1 MFLRP
6 IAILFLLINFAF
18 CEPLSVKEAFNLTA
32 HADEQNVEFR
42 FAPAPNIH
50 VYKDSLAASLG
61 ERNLNS
67 HLNFPKSEIEDE
79 REVYTGK
86 FSLFVPI
93 NLLKELSG
101 DENFALKLEYQG
113 CAKDGI
119 CYQPQ
124 TLNFSVKKG
133 LSGYSVTQI
142 IEAAEPDEFASS
154 QAPLSEQDS
163 IAASL
168 SSANFLLSLVTF
180 FGYGLLLSLT
190 PCIFPMIPILSS
202 IIVSKQASG
211 GANLNTKNSGKSTRN
226 EAVNLSEENEISAE
240 FERKNPHAKSA
251 SSYEKESGK
260 KPRVASGFFLSLIYV
275 FAMACA
281 YAVAGVAASVFGSGV
296 QTALQTP
303 AVLIGFSIVFVA
315 LALSMFGLYELQ
327 MPLALQNALS
337 KKAQSKGGIV
347 GVFVMGFLSALI
359 ASPCVAAPLA
369 GVLLYIAQS
378 GNALFGGL
386 ALFTMGLGMGVP
398 LLLIG
403 ASSGKILPRPGAWM
417 DKIKTLFGFIMLI
430 MAVWLSARVMGARAE
445 LLLYGAIGVF
455 ASVFFGAFD
464 ATNAERSGGK
474 KLLKGTA
481 LLAFIYSVLLIVG
494 SFSGAKSALNPLEGF
509 KNAGGAGVNLS
520 KNEPNFITVSN
531 LAELENAVKSS
542 SKPVLIDFYA
552 TWCAS
557 CNELDEITF
566 KDETV
571 LKKLENFT
579 LLRADVT
586 KNSSDNAQIMKKFG
600 LIGPPAILFFRAGS
614 DAQDELKNARLIGF
628 YPPEKFLAH
637 LEKFGL

>member
-1 MFLRP
+1 MIFAAVLTCYAMF
-6 IAILFLLINFAF
+6 A
-18 CEPLSVKEAFNLTA
+18 EPLSVKEAFGLTA

-61 ERNLNS
+61 DKILNS
-67 HLNFPKSEIEDE
+67 HLNFPKGEIYDE

-93 NLLKELSG
+93 NLLKGLSG
-101 DENFALKLEYQG
+101 SENFTLKLEYQG

-124 TLNFSVKKG
+124 ILKFSVKKG
-133 LSGYSVTQI
+133 LGGYSVAQI
-142 IEAAEPDEFASS
+142 IEAAEPEFAGS

-168 SSANFLLSLVTF
+168 SSANFFLSLATF

-211 GANLNTKNSGKSTRN
+211 DKNG
-226 EAVNLSEENEISAE
+226 EVNLSASDENSVE
-240 FERKNPHAKSA
+240 FDSGNPHAKNVKSKNSRA
-251 SSYEKESGK
+251 T
-260 KPRVASGFFLSLIYV
+260 SGFFLSLIYV

-296 QTALQTP
+296 QSALQTP
-303 AVLIGFSIVFVA
+303 AVLIGFSLVFVA

-327 MPLALQNALS
+327 MPLAMQNALS
-337 KKAQSKGGIV
+337 KKAQSKGGII
-347 GVFVMGFLSALI
+347 GVFAMGFLSALI

-369 GVLLYIAQS
+369 GALLYIAQS

-417 DKIKTLFGFIMLI
+417 DKIKTIFGFIMLI
-430 MAVWLSARVMGARAE
+430 MAVWLSARVMGTRVE
-445 LLLYGAIGVF
+445 LLLYGVIGVF

-464 ATNAERSGGK
+464 ATSSEQSGGK
-474 KLLKGTA
+474 KLLKGAA

-494 SFSGAKSALNPLEGF
+494 SFSGAKSVLNPLEGF
-509 KNAGGAGVNLS
+509 NNAGGAGVNLS
-520 KNEPNFITVSN
+520 KNEPNFIVVSN
-531 LAELENAVKSS
+531 LTELENAVKSS
-542 SKPVLIDFYA
+542 SRPVLIDFYA

-566 KDETV
+566 KDEAV
-571 LKKLENFT
+571 LKKLDNFT
-579 LLRADVT
+579 LLRVDVT
-586 KNSSDNAQIMKKFG
+586 KNSSDDAQIMKKFG

>member
-1 MFLRP
+1 MIFA
-6 IAILFLLINFAF
+6 AILTCYAMFAA
-18 CEPLSVKEAFNLTA
+18 PLPAKEAFGLTA

-50 VYKDSLAASLG
+50 VYKDSLSASLEG
-61 ERNLNS
+61 KILNS
-67 HLNFPKSEIEDE
+67 HLNFPKAEIYDE

-101 DENFALKLEYQG
+101 GENFTLKLEYQG

-124 TLNFSVKKG
+124 VLKFGVKKSLG
-133 LSGYSVTQI
+133 GYSVAQI
-142 IEAAEPDEFASS
+142 IEVAEPDGFPDS

-168 SSANFLLSLVTF
+168 SSANFLLSLATF
-180 FGYGLLLSLT
+180 LGYGLLLSLT

-202 IIVSKQASG
+202 IIVSKQASSAQDG
-211 GANLNTKNSGKSTRN
+211 KNG
-226 EAVNLSEENEISAE
+226 AVNLSAPDETSAK
-240 FERKNPHAKSA
+240 FDSDNQHAKND
-251 SSYEKESGK
+251 KNK
-260 KPRVASGFFLSLIYV
+260 KSRAASGFFLSLIYV

-296 QTALQTP
+296 QSALQTP
-303 AVLIGFSIVFVA
+303 AVLIGFSLVFVA

-327 MPLALQNALS
+327 MPLAMQNALS
-337 KKAQSKGGIV
+337 KKAQSKGGII
-347 GVFVMGFLSALI
+347 GVFAMGFLSALI

-369 GVLLYIAQS
+369 GALLYIAQS

-430 MAVWLSARVMGARAE
+430 MAVWLSARVLGTMAE
-445 LLLYGAIGVF
+445 LLLYGVIGVF

-464 ATNAERSGGK
+464 ATNNEQSVGK
-474 KLLKGTA
+474 KLLKGAA

-509 KNAGGAGVNLS
+509 KNTGGAGVNLS

-531 LAELENAVKSS
+531 LTELENAIKSS

-566 KDETV
+566 KDEAV
-571 LKKLENFT
+571 LNKLANFT
-579 LLRADVT
+579 LLRIDVT
-586 KNSSDNAQIMKKFG
+586 KNSSDDAQIMKKFG
-600 LIGPPAILFFRAGS
+600 LIGPPAILFFRANS
-614 DAQDELKNARLIGF
+614 DAQDEQKNARLIGF

>member
-1 MFLRP
+1 MIFAAVLTCYAMF
-6 IAILFLLINFAF
+6 A
-18 CEPLSVKEAFNLTA
+18 EPLSVKEAFGLTA

-61 ERNLNS
+61 DKILNS
-67 HLNFPKSEIEDE
+67 HLNFPKGEIYDE

-101 DENFALKLEYQG
+101 GENFTLKLEYQG

-124 TLNFSVKKG
+124 VHKFGVKKSLG
-133 LSGYSVTQI
+133 GYSVAQI
-142 IEAAEPDEFASS
+142 IEVAEPDGFPDS

-168 SSANFLLSLVTF
+168 SSANFLLSLATF
-180 FGYGLLLSLT
+180 LGYGLLLSLT

-202 IIVSKQASG
+202 IIVSKQASSAQDG
-211 GANLNTKNSGKSTRN
+211 KNG
-226 EAVNLSEENEISAE
+226 AVNLSAPDETSAK
-240 FERKNPHAKSA
+240 FDSDNQHAKND
-251 SSYEKESGK
+251 KNK
-260 KPRVASGFFLSLIYV
+260 KSRAASGFFLSLIYV

-296 QTALQTP
+296 QSALQTP
-303 AVLIGFSIVFVA
+303 AVLIGFSLVFVA

-327 MPLALQNALS
+327 MPLAMQNALS
-337 KKAQSKGGIV
+337 KKAQSKGGII
-347 GVFVMGFLSALI
+347 GVFAMGFLSALI

-369 GVLLYIAQS
+369 GALLYIAQS

-430 MAVWLSARVMGARAE
+430 MAVWLSARVLGAMVE
-445 LLLYGAIGVF
+445 LLLYGVIGVF

-464 ATNAERSGGK
+464 ATKDECGNGK
-474 KLLKGTA
+474 KLLKGTV

-509 KNAGGAGVNLS
+509 KNVGGAGVNLS
-520 KNEPNFITVSN
+520 KNEPNFIAVSN
-531 LAELENAVKSS
+531 LTELENAIKSS

-566 KDETV
+566 KDEAV
-571 LKKLENFT
+571 LNKLANFT
-579 LLRADVT
+579 LLRIDVT
-586 KNSSDNAQIMKKFG
+586 KNSSDDAQIMKKFG
-600 LIGPPAILFFRAGS
+600 LIGPPAILFFRANS
-614 DAQDELKNARLIGF
+614 DAQDEQKNARLIGF

>member
-1 MFLRP
+1 MIFRM
-6 IAILFLLINFAF
+6 IFAAILTCCAMFA
-18 CEPLSVKEAFNLTA
+18 EPLSVKEAFGLTA

-61 ERNLNS
+61 DKILNS
-67 HLNFPKSEIEDE
+67 HLNFPKGEIYDE
-79 REVYTGK
+79 REVYTDK

-93 NLLKELSG
+93 NLLKGLSG
-101 DENFALKLEYQG
+101 GENFTLKLEYQG

-124 TLNFSVKKG
+124 VLKFGVKKS
-133 LSGYSVTQI
+133 LAGYSVAQI
-142 IEAAEPDEFASS
+142 IEAAESEFAGS

-168 SSANFLLSLVTF
+168 SSANFFLSLATF

-211 GANLNTKNSGKSTRN
+211 GKNG
-226 EAVNLSEENEISAE
+226 AVNLSAPNETSAK
-240 FERKNPHAKSA
+240 FDSDNQHAKNDKNKNSRA
-251 SSYEKESGK
+251 T
-260 KPRVASGFFLSLIYV
+260 SGFFLSLIYV

-281 YAVAGVAASVFGSGV
+281 YALAGVAASVFGSGV
-296 QTALQTP
+296 QIALQTP
-303 AVLIGFSIVFVA
+303 AVLIGFSLVFVA

-327 MPLALQNALS
+327 MPLAMQNVLS
-337 KKAQSKGGIV
+337 KKAQSKGGII
-347 GVFVMGFLSALI
+347 GVFAMGFLSALI

-369 GVLLYIAQS
+369 GALLYIAQS

-430 MAVWLSARVMGARAE
+430 MAVWLSARVLDAKVE
-445 LLLYGAIGVF
+445 LLLYGVIGVF

-464 ATNAERSGGK
+464 ATKDEYGNGK

-481 LLAFIYSVLLIVG
+481 LLAFIYSVLLIAG

-509 KNAGGAGVNLS
+509 KNTGGAGVNLS
-520 KNEPNFITVSN
+520 KNEPNFIAVSN
-531 LAELENAVKSS
+531 LTALENAVKSS

-566 KDETV
+566 KDEAV

-579 LLRADVT
+579 LLRVDVT
-586 KNSSDNAQIMKKFG
+586 KNSSDDAQIMKKFG
-600 LIGPPAILFFRAGS
+600 LIGPPAILFFHAGS
-614 DAQDELKNARLIGF
+614 HMQDELKNARLIGF

-637 LEKFGL
+637 LENFGL

>member
-1 MFLRP
+1 M
-6 IAILFLLINFAF
+6 
-18 CEPLSVKEAFNLTA
+18 
-32 HADEQNVEFR
+32 
-42 FAPAPNIH
+42 
-50 VYKDSLAASLG
+50 
-61 ERNLNS
+61 
-67 HLNFPKSEIEDE
+67 
-79 REVYTGK
+79 
-86 FSLFVPI
+86 
-93 NLLKELSG
+93 LKGLSG
-101 DENFALKLEYQG
+101 GENFTLKLEYQG

-124 TLNFSVKKG
+124 VLKFSVKKG
-133 LSGYSVTQI
+133 LGGYSVAQI
-142 IEAAEPDEFASS
+142 IEAAEPEFASS

-168 SSANFLLSLVTF
+168 SSANFLLSLATF

-202 IIVSKQASG
+202 IIVSKQASSAHDG
-211 GANLNTKNSGKSTRN
+211 KNG
-226 EAVNLSEENEISAE
+226 AVNLNAADESSVK
-240 FERKNPHAKSA
+240 FDGGNPHAKNVKSKNSRA
-251 SSYEKESGK
+251 T
-260 KPRVASGFFLSLIYV
+260 SGFFLSVVYV

-281 YAVAGVAASVFGSGV
+281 YAVAGVAASTFGSGV
-296 QTALQTP
+296 QSALQTP
-303 AVLIGFSIVFVA
+303 AVLIGFSLVFVA

-327 MPLALQNALS
+327 MPLAMQNALS
-337 KKAQSKGGIV
+337 KKAQSKGGII
-347 GVFVMGFLSALI
+347 GVFAMGFLSALI

-369 GVLLYIAQS
+369 GALLYIAQS

-398 LLLIG
+398 LLIIG

-430 MAVWLSARVMGARAE
+430 MAVWLSARVLGARVE
-445 LLLYGAIGVF
+445 LLLYGVIGVF

-464 ATNAERSGGK
+464 ATSSEQSGGK
-474 KLLKGTA
+474 KLLKGAA

-509 KNAGGAGVNLS
+509 KNAGSAGVNLS
-520 KNEPNFITVSN
+520 KNESNFIAVSN
-531 LAELENAVKSS
+531 LTELENAVKSS
-542 SKPVLIDFYA
+542 SRPVLIDFYA

-566 KDETV
+566 KDEAV

-579 LLRADVT
+579 LLRVDVT
-586 KNSSDNAQIMKKFG
+586 KNSSDDAQIMKKFG

-614 DAQDELKNARLIGF
+614 HAQDELKNARLIGF

>member
-1 MFLRP
+1 MIFA
-6 IAILFLLINFAF
+6 AILTCYAMFAA
-18 CEPLSVKEAFNLTA
+18 PLPAKEAFGLTA

-50 VYKDSLAASLG
+50 VYKDSLSASLEG
-61 ERNLNS
+61 KILNS
-67 HLNFPKSEIEDE
+67 HLNFPKAEIYDE

-101 DENFALKLEYQG
+101 GENFTLKLEYQG

-124 TLNFSVKKG
+124 VLKFGVKKSLG
-133 LSGYSVTQI
+133 GYSVAQI
-142 IEAAEPDEFASS
+142 IEVAEPDGFPDS

-168 SSANFLLSLVTF
+168 SSANFLLSLATF
-180 FGYGLLLSLT
+180 LGYGLLLSLT

-202 IIVSKQASG
+202 IIVSKQASSAQDG
-211 GANLNTKNSGKSTRN
+211 KNG
-226 EAVNLSEENEISAE
+226 AVNLSAPDETSAK
-240 FERKNPHAKSA
+240 FDSDNQHAKND
-251 SSYEKESGK
+251 KNK
-260 KPRVASGFFLSLIYV
+260 KSRAASGFFLSLIYV

-296 QTALQTP
+296 QSALQTP
-303 AVLIGFSIVFVA
+303 AVLIGFSLVFVA

-327 MPLALQNALS
+327 MPLAMQNALS
-337 KKAQSKGGIV
+337 KKAQSKGGII
-347 GVFVMGFLSALI
+347 GVFAMGFLSALI

-369 GVLLYIAQS
+369 GALLYIAQS

-430 MAVWLSARVMGARAE
+430 MAVWLSARVLGAMVE
-445 LLLYGAIGVF
+445 LLLYGVIGVF

-464 ATNAERSGGK
+464 ATKDECGNGK
-474 KLLKGTA
+474 KLLKGTV

-509 KNAGGAGVNLS
+509 KNVGGAGVNLS
-520 KNEPNFITVSN
+520 KNEPNFIAVSN
-531 LAELENAVKSS
+531 LTELENAIKSS

-566 KDETV
+566 KDEAV
-571 LKKLENFT
+571 LNKLANFT
-579 LLRADVT
+579 LLRIDVT
-586 KNSSDNAQIMKKFG
+586 KNSSDDAQIMKKFG
-600 LIGPPAILFFRAGS
+600 LIGPPAILFFRANS
-614 DAQDELKNARLIGF
+614 DAQDEQKNARLIGF

>member
-1 MFLRP
+1 MIFRM
-6 IAILFLLINFAF
+6 IFAAILTCCAMFA
-18 CEPLSVKEAFNLTA
+18 EPLSVKEAFGLTA
-32 HADEQNVEFR
+32 HADWQNVEFR

-61 ERNLNS
+61 DKILNS
-67 HLNFPKSEIEDE
+67 HLNFPKGEIYDE
-79 REVYTGK
+79 REVYTDK

-93 NLLKELSG
+93 NLLKGLSG
-101 DENFALKLEYQG
+101 GENFTLKLEYQG

-124 TLNFSVKKG
+124 ILKFSVKKG
-133 LSGYSVTQI
+133 LGGYSVAQI
-142 IEAAEPDEFASS
+142 IEAAEPEFAGS

-168 SSANFLLSLVTF
+168 SSANFFLSLATF

-211 GANLNTKNSGKSTRN
+211 DKNG
-226 EAVNLSEENEISAE
+226 EVNLSASDENSVE
-240 FERKNPHAKSA
+240 FDSGNPHAKNVKSKNSRA
-251 SSYEKESGK
+251 T
-260 KPRVASGFFLSLIYV
+260 SGFFLSLIYV

-296 QTALQTP
+296 QSALQTP
-303 AVLIGFSIVFVA
+303 AVLIGFSLVFVA

-327 MPLALQNALS
+327 MPLAMQNALS
-337 KKAQSKGGIV
+337 KKAQSKGGII
-347 GVFVMGFLSALI
+347 GVFAMGFLSALI

-369 GVLLYIAQS
+369 GALLYIAQS

-417 DKIKTLFGFIMLI
+417 DKIKTIFGFIMLI
-430 MAVWLSARVMGARAE
+430 MAVWLSARVMGTRVE
-445 LLLYGAIGVF
+445 LLLYGVIGVF

-464 ATNAERSGGK
+464 ATSSEQSGGK
-474 KLLKGTA
+474 KLLKGAA

-494 SFSGAKSALNPLEGF
+494 SFSGAKSVLNPLEGF
-509 KNAGGAGVNLS
+509 NNAGGAGVNLS
-520 KNEPNFITVSN
+520 KNEPNFIVVSN
-531 LAELENAVKSS
+531 LTELENAVKSS
-542 SKPVLIDFYA
+542 SRPVLIDFYA

-566 KDETV
+566 KDEAV
-571 LKKLENFT
+571 LKKLDNFT
-579 LLRADVT
+579 LLRVDVT
-586 KNSSDNAQIMKKFG
+586 KNSSDDAQIMKKFG

>member
-1 MFLRP
+1 MIFRV
-6 IAILFLLINFAF
+6 IFTAILTCCAMFA
-18 CEPLSVKEAFNLTA
+18 EPLSVKEAFGLTA

-61 ERNLNS
+61 DKILNS
-67 HLNFPKSEIEDE
+67 HLNFPKGEIYDE
-79 REVYTGK
+79 REVYTSQ

-93 NLLKELSG
+93 NLLKGLSG
-101 DENFALKLEYQG
+101 GENFTLKLEYQG

-124 TLNFSVKKG
+124 VLKFSVKKG
-133 LSGYSVTQI
+133 LGGYSVAQI
-142 IEAAEPDEFASS
+142 IEAAEPDFVSS

-168 SSANFLLSLVTF
+168 SSANFLLSLATF

-202 IIVSKQASG
+202 IIVSKQASSD
-211 GANLNTKNSGKSTRN
+211 KNG
-226 EAVNLSEENEISAE
+226 AVNLSAADENSVKFDSGDPRA
-240 FERKNPHAKSA
+240 KNNKSKN
-251 SSYEKESGK
+251 S
-260 KPRVASGFFLSLIYV
+260 RNTSGFFLSLIYV

-296 QTALQTP
+296 QSALQTP
-303 AVLIGFSIVFVA
+303 AVLIGFSLVFVA

-327 MPLALQNALS
+327 MPLAMQNALS
-337 KKAQSKGGIV
+337 KKAQSKGGII
-347 GVFVMGFLSALI
+347 GVFAMGFLSALI

-369 GVLLYIAQS
+369 GALLYIAQS

-430 MAVWLSARVMGARAE
+430 MAVWLSARVIGATAE
-445 LLLYGAIGVF
+445 ILLYGVIGVF

-464 ATNAERSGGK
+464 ATSSEQSGGK
-474 KLLKGTA
+474 KLLKGAA

-494 SFSGAKSALNPLEGF
+494 SFLGAKSALNPLEGF

-520 KNEPNFITVSN
+520 KNEPNFISVSN
-531 LAELENAVKSS
+531 LTELENAVKSS
-542 SKPVLIDFYA
+542 SRPVLIDFYA

-566 KDETV
+566 KDEAV
-571 LKKLENFT
+571 LKKIENFT
-579 LLRADVT
+579 LLRVDVT
-586 KNSSDNAQIMKKFG
+586 KNSSDDAQIMKKFG
-600 LIGPPAILFFRAGS
+600 LIGPPAILFFSAGS

>member
-1 MFLRP
+1 MIFA
-6 IAILFLLINFAF
+6 AILTCYAMFAA
-18 CEPLSVKEAFNLTA
+18 PLPAKEAFGLTA

-50 VYKDSLAASLG
+50 VYKDSLSASLEG
-61 ERNLNS
+61 KILNS
-67 HLNFPKSEIEDE
+67 HLNFPKAEIYDE

-101 DENFALKLEYQG
+101 GENFTLKLEYQG

-124 TLNFSVKKG
+124 VLKFGVKKSLG
-133 LSGYSVTQI
+133 SYSVAQI
-142 IEAAEPDEFASS
+142 IEVAEPDGFPDS

-168 SSANFLLSLVTF
+168 SSANFLLSLATF

-211 GANLNTKNSGKSTRN
+211 GKNG
-226 EAVNLSEENEISAE
+226 AVNLSAPDETSAK
-240 FERKNPHAKSA
+240 FDSDNQHAKND
-251 SSYEKESGK
+251 KNK
-260 KPRVASGFFLSLIYV
+260 KSRAASGFLLSLIYV

-296 QTALQTP
+296 QSALQTP
-303 AVLIGFSIVFVA
+303 AVLIGFSLVFVA

-327 MPLALQNALS
+327 MPLAMQNALS
-337 KKAQSKGGIV
+337 KKAQSKGGII
-347 GVFVMGFLSALI
+347 GVFAMGFLSALI

-369 GVLLYIAQS
+369 GALLYIAQS

-430 MAVWLSARVMGARAE
+430 MAVWLSARVLGTMAE
-445 LLLYGAIGVF
+445 LLLYGVIGVF

-464 ATNAERSGGK
+464 ATNNEQSGGK
-474 KLLKGTA
+474 KLLKGAA
-481 LLAFIYSVLLIVG
+481 LLVFIYSVLLIVG

-509 KNAGGAGVNLS
+509 KSTSPGVNLS
-520 KNEPNFITVSN
+520 KNEPNFIAVSN
-531 LAELENAVKSS
+531 LTELENAIKSS

-566 KDETV
+566 KDEAV
-571 LKKLENFT
+571 LKKLANFT
-579 LLRADVT
+579 LLRVDVT
-586 KNSSDNAQIMKKFG
+586 KNSNDDAQIMKKFG
-600 LIGPPAILFFRAGS
+600 LIGPPAILFFRANS

>member
-1 MFLRP
+1 MIFRM
-6 IAILFLLINFAF
+6 IFAAILTCYAMFAA
-18 CEPLSVKEAFNLTA
+18 PLPAKEAFGLTA

-50 VYKDSLAASLG
+50 VYKDSLSASLEG
-61 ERNLNS
+61 KILNS
-67 HLNFPKSEIEDE
+67 HLNFPKAEIYDE

-101 DENFALKLEYQG
+101 GENFTLKLEYQG

-124 TLNFSVKKG
+124 VLKFGVKKSLG
-133 LSGYSVTQI
+133 SYSVAQI
-142 IEAAEPDEFASS
+142 IEVAEPDGFPDS

-168 SSANFLLSLVTF
+168 SSANFLLSLATF

-211 GANLNTKNSGKSTRN
+211 GKNG
-226 EAVNLSEENEISAE
+226 AVNLSAPDEPSAK
-240 FERKNPHAKSA
+240 FDSDNQHAKND
-251 SSYEKESGK
+251 KNK
-260 KPRVASGFFLSLIYV
+260 KSRAASGFFLSLIYV

-296 QTALQTP
+296 QSALQTP
-303 AVLIGFSIVFVA
+303 AVLIGFSLVFVA

-327 MPLALQNALS
+327 MPLAMQNALS
-337 KKAQSKGGIV
+337 KKAQSKGGII
-347 GVFVMGFLSALI
+347 GVFAMGFLSALI

-369 GVLLYIAQS
+369 GALLYIAQS

-430 MAVWLSARVMGARAE
+430 MAVWLSARVLGTMAE
-445 LLLYGAIGVF
+445 LLLYGVIGVF

-464 ATNAERSGGK
+464 ATNNEQSGGK
-474 KLLKGTA
+474 KLLKGAA
-481 LLAFIYSVLLIVG
+481 LLVFIYSVLLIVG

-509 KNAGGAGVNLS
+509 KSTSPGVNLS
-520 KNEPNFITVSN
+520 KNEPNFIAVSN
-531 LAELENAVKSS
+531 LTELENAIKSS

-566 KDETV
+566 KDEAV
-571 LKKLENFT
+571 LKKLANFT
-579 LLRADVT
+579 LLRVDVT
-586 KNSSDNAQIMKKFG
+586 KNSNDDAQIMKKFG
-600 LIGPPAILFFRAGS
+600 LIGPPAILFFRANS

>member
-1 MFLRP
+1 MIFRM
-6 IAILFLLINFAF
+6 IFAAILTCYAMFAA
-18 CEPLSVKEAFNLTA
+18 PLPAKEAFGLTA

-50 VYKDSLAASLG
+50 VYKDSLSASLEG
-61 ERNLNS
+61 KILNS
-67 HLNFPKSEIEDE
+67 HLNFPKAEIYDE

-101 DENFALKLEYQG
+101 GENFTLKLEYQG

-124 TLNFSVKKG
+124 VLKFGVKKSLG
-133 LSGYSVTQI
+133 GYSVAQI
-142 IEAAEPDEFASS
+142 IEVAEPDGFPDS

-168 SSANFLLSLVTF
+168 SSANFLLSLATF
-180 FGYGLLLSLT
+180 LGYGLLLSLT

-202 IIVSKQASG
+202 IIVSKQASSAQDG
-211 GANLNTKNSGKSTRN
+211 KNG
-226 EAVNLSEENEISAE
+226 AVNLSAPDETSAK
-240 FERKNPHAKSA
+240 FDSDNQHAKND
-251 SSYEKESGK
+251 KNK
-260 KPRVASGFFLSLIYV
+260 KSRAASGFFLSLIYV

-296 QTALQTP
+296 QSALQTP
-303 AVLIGFSIVFVA
+303 AVLIGFSLVFVA

-327 MPLALQNALS
+327 MPLAMQNALS
-337 KKAQSKGGIV
+337 KKAQSKGGII
-347 GVFVMGFLSALI
+347 GVFAMGFLSALI

-369 GVLLYIAQS
+369 GALLYIAQS

-430 MAVWLSARVMGARAE
+430 MAVWLSARVLGAMVE
-445 LLLYGAIGVF
+445 LLLYGVIGVF

-464 ATNAERSGGK
+464 ATKDECGNGK
-474 KLLKGTA
+474 KLLKGTV

-509 KNAGGAGVNLS
+509 KNVGGAGVNLS
-520 KNEPNFITVSN
+520 KNEPNFIAVSN
-531 LAELENAVKSS
+531 LTELENAIKSS

-566 KDETV
+566 KDEAV
-571 LKKLENFT
+571 LNKLANFT
-579 LLRADVT
+579 LLRIDVT
-586 KNSSDNAQIMKKFG
+586 KNSSDDAQIMKKFG
-600 LIGPPAILFFRAGS
+600 LIGPPAILFFRANS
-614 DAQDELKNARLIGF
+614 DAQDEQKNARLIGF

>member
-1 MFLRP
+1 MF
-6 IAILFLLINFAF
+6 A
-18 CEPLSVKEAFNLTA
+18 EPLSVKEAFGLTA

-50 VYKDSLAASLG
+50 VYKDSLAASL
-61 ERNLNS
+61 EDKIVNS
-67 HLNFPKSEIEDE
+67 HLNFPKGEIYDE

-93 NLLKELSG
+93 NLLKGLSG
-101 DENFALKLEYQG
+101 SENFTLKLEYQG

-124 TLNFSVKKG
+124 VLKFGVKKN
-133 LSGYSVTQI
+133 LAGYSVAQI
-142 IEAAEPDEFASS
+142 IEAAEPDFVSS

-168 SSANFLLSLVTF
+168 SSANFLLSLATF

-202 IIVSKQASG
+202 IIVSKQASSTHDG
-211 GANLNTKNSGKSTRN
+211 KNG
-226 EAVNLSEENEISAE
+226 AVNLSASDETSAK
-240 FERKNPHAKSA
+240 FDSDNQHAKNDKNKNS
-251 SSYEKESGK
+251 
-260 KPRVASGFFLSLIYV
+260 RNTSGFFLSLIYV

-296 QTALQTP
+296 QSALQTP
-303 AVLIGFSIVFVA
+303 AVLIGFSLVFVA

-327 MPLALQNALS
+327 MPLAMQNALS
-337 KKAQSKGGIV
+337 KKAQSKGGII
-347 GVFVMGFLSALI
+347 GVFAMGFLSALI

-369 GVLLYIAQS
+369 GALLYIAQS

-430 MAVWLSARVMGARAE
+430 MAVWLSARVLGTMAE
-445 LLLYGAIGVF
+445 LLLYGVIGVF

-464 ATNAERSGGK
+464 ATKDECGNGK

-481 LLAFIYSVLLIVG
+481 LLVFIYSVLLIAG
-494 SFSGAKSALNPLEGF
+494 SFLGAKSALNPLEGF
-509 KNAGGAGVNLS
+509 KNTGAAGVNLS

-531 LAELENAVKSS
+531 LTELENAIKSS

-566 KDETV
+566 KDEAV
-571 LKKLENFT
+571 LNKLANFT
-579 LLRADVT
+579 LLRIDMT
-586 KNSSDNAQIMKKFG
+586 KNSSDDAQIMKKFG
-600 LIGPPAILFFRAGS
+600 LIGPPAILFFSVGS

>member
-1 MFLRP
+1 MIFRMIFAAVLTCYAMF
-6 IAILFLLINFAF
+6 A
-18 CEPLSVKEAFNLTA
+18 EPLSVKEAFGLTA

-61 ERNLNS
+61 DKILNS
-67 HLNFPKSEIEDE
+67 HLNFPKGEIYDE

-93 NLLKELSG
+93 NLLKGLSG
-101 DENFALKLEYQG
+101 SENFTLKLEYQG

-124 TLNFSVKKG
+124 ILKFSVKKG
-133 LSGYSVTQI
+133 LGGYSVAQI
-142 IEAAEPDEFASS
+142 IEAAEPEFAGS

-168 SSANFLLSLVTF
+168 SSANFFLSLATF

-211 GANLNTKNSGKSTRN
+211 DKNG
-226 EAVNLSEENEISAE
+226 EVNLSASDENSVE
-240 FERKNPHAKSA
+240 FDSGNPHAKNVKSKNSRA
-251 SSYEKESGK
+251 T
-260 KPRVASGFFLSLIYV
+260 SGFFLSLIYV

-296 QTALQTP
+296 QSALQTP
-303 AVLIGFSIVFVA
+303 AVLIGFSLVFVA

-327 MPLALQNALS
+327 MPLAMQNALS
-337 KKAQSKGGIV
+337 KKAQSKGGII
-347 GVFVMGFLSALI
+347 GVFAMGFLSALI

-369 GVLLYIAQS
+369 GALLYIAQS

-417 DKIKTLFGFIMLI
+417 DKIKTIFGFIMLI
-430 MAVWLSARVMGARAE
+430 MAVWLSARVMGTRVE
-445 LLLYGAIGVF
+445 LLLYGVIGVF

-464 ATNAERSGGK
+464 ATSSEQSGGK
-474 KLLKGTA
+474 KLLKGAA

-494 SFSGAKSALNPLEGF
+494 SFSGAKSVLNPLEGF
-509 KNAGGAGVNLS
+509 NNAGGAGVNLS
-520 KNEPNFITVSN
+520 KNEPNFIVVSN
-531 LAELENAVKSS
+531 LTELENAVKSS
-542 SKPVLIDFYA
+542 SRPVLIDFYA

-566 KDETV
+566 KDEAV
-571 LKKLENFT
+571 LKKLDNFT
-579 LLRADVT
+579 LLRVDVT
-586 KNSSDNAQIMKKFG
+586 KNSSDDAQIMKKFG

>member
-1 MFLRP
+1 MIFRM
-6 IAILFLLINFAF
+6 IFAAILTCCAMFA
-18 CEPLSVKEAFNLTA
+18 EPLSVKEAFGLTA
-32 HADEQNVEFR
+32 HADDQNVEFR

-61 ERNLNS
+61 DKNLNS
-67 HLNFPKSEIEDE
+67 HLNFPKGEIYDE
-79 REVYTGK
+79 REVYTDK

-93 NLLKELSG
+93 NLLKGLSG
-101 DENFALKLEYQG
+101 GENFTLKLEYQG

-124 TLNFSVKKG
+124 VLKFSVKKG
-133 LSGYSVTQI
+133 LGGYSVAQI
-142 IEAAEPDEFASS
+142 IEAAEPDFASS

-168 SSANFLLSLVTF
+168 SSANFLLSLATF

-202 IIVSKQASG
+202 IIVSKQASSAQG
-211 GANLNTKNSGKSTRN
+211 GKDDAINLSAADENSVKFDSNNPQDKNVKSKNSRAT
-226 EAVNLSEENEISAE
+226 
-240 FERKNPHAKSA
+240 
-251 SSYEKESGK
+251 
-260 KPRVASGFFLSLIYV
+260 SGFFLSIVYV

-296 QTALQTP
+296 QSALQTP
-303 AVLIGFSIVFVA
+303 AVLIGFSLVFVA

-327 MPLALQNALS
+327 MPLAMQNALS
-337 KKAQSKGGIV
+337 KKAQSKGGII
-347 GVFVMGFLSALI
+347 GVFAMGFLSALI
-359 ASPCVAAPLA
+359 ASPCVAAPRA
-369 GVLLYIAQS
+369 GALLYIAQS

-417 DKIKTLFGFIMLI
+417 DKIKTIFGFIMLI
-430 MAVWLSARVMGARAE
+430 MAVWLSARVLGAMAE
-445 LLLYGAIGVF
+445 LLLYGVIGVF

-464 ATNAERSGGK
+464 ATSSEQSDGK
-474 KLLKGTA
+474 KLLKGAA

-494 SFSGAKSALNPLEGF
+494 SFSGARSALNPLEGF
-509 KNAGGAGVNLS
+509 KNSGGAGVNLS
-520 KNEPNFITVSN
+520 KNEPNFIAVSN
-531 LAELENAVKSS
+531 LTELENAVKSS

-566 KDETV
+566 KDEAV

-579 LLRADVT
+579 LLRVDVT
-586 KNSSDNAQIMKKFG
+586 KNSSDDAQIMKKFE

-614 DAQDELKNARLIGF
+614 RAQDELKNARLIGF

>member
-1 MFLRP
+1 MIFRM
-6 IAILFLLINFAF
+6 IFAAILTCYAMFAA
-18 CEPLSVKEAFNLTA
+18 PLPAKEAFGLTA

-50 VYKDSLAASLG
+50 VYKDSLSASLEG
-61 ERNLNS
+61 KILNS
-67 HLNFPKSEIEDE
+67 HLNFPKAEIYDE

-101 DENFALKLEYQG
+101 GENFTLKLEYQG

-124 TLNFSVKKG
+124 VLKFGVKKSLG
-133 LSGYSVTQI
+133 SYSVAQI
-142 IEAAEPDEFASS
+142 IEVAEPDGFPDS

-168 SSANFLLSLVTF
+168 SSANFILSLATF
-180 FGYGLLLSLT
+180 LGYGLLLSLT

-211 GANLNTKNSGKSTRN
+211 GKNG
-226 EAVNLSEENEISAE
+226 AVNLSAPDETSAK
-240 FERKNPHAKSA
+240 FDSDNQHAKND
-251 SSYEKESGK
+251 KNK
-260 KPRVASGFFLSLIYV
+260 KSRAASGFFLSLIYV

-296 QTALQTP
+296 QSALQTP
-303 AVLIGFSIVFVA
+303 AVLIGFSLVFVA

-327 MPLALQNALS
+327 MPLAMQNALS
-337 KKAQSKGGIV
+337 KKAQSKGGII
-347 GVFVMGFLSALI
+347 GVFAMGFLSALI

-369 GVLLYIAQS
+369 GALLYIAQS

-430 MAVWLSARVMGARAE
+430 MAVWLSARVLGTMAE
-445 LLLYGAIGVF
+445 LLLYGVIGVF

-464 ATNAERSGGK
+464 ATNNEQSGGK
-474 KLLKGTA
+474 KLLKGAA
-481 LLAFIYSVLLIVG
+481 LLVFIYSVLLIVG

-509 KNAGGAGVNLS
+509 KSTSPGVNLS
-520 KNEPNFITVSN
+520 KNEPNFIAVSN
-531 LAELENAVKSS
+531 LTELENAIKSS

-566 KDETV
+566 KDEAV
-571 LKKLENFT
+571 LKKLANFT
-579 LLRADVT
+579 LLRVDVT
-586 KNSSDNAQIMKKFG
+586 KNSNDDAQIMKKFG
-600 LIGPPAILFFRAGS
+600 LIGPPAILFFRANS

>member
-1 MFLRP
+1 MIFRM
-6 IAILFLLINFAF
+6 IFAAILTCCAMFA
-18 CEPLSVKEAFNLTA
+18 EPLSVKEAFGLTA

-50 VYKDSLAASLG
+50 VYKDSLAASLEG
-61 ERNLNS
+61 KNLNS
-67 HLNFPKSEIEDE
+67 HLNFPKGEIYDE

-93 NLLKELSG
+93 NLLKGLSG
-101 DENFALKLEYQG
+101 GENFTLKLEYQG

-124 TLNFSVKKG
+124 VLKFGVKKSLG
-133 LSGYSVTQI
+133 GYSVAQI
-142 IEAAEPDEFASS
+142 IEAAEPEFAGS

-168 SSANFLLSLVTF
+168 SSTNFLLSLATF

-211 GANLNTKNSGKSTRN
+211 EKNG
-226 EAVNLSEENEISAE
+226 EVNLSSPDKTSAK
-240 FERKNPHAKSA
+240 FDSDNPHAKKDK
-251 SSYEKESGK
+251 SS
-260 KPRVASGFFLSLIYV
+260 RATSGFFLSLIYV

-296 QTALQTP
+296 QSALQTP
-303 AVLIGFSIVFVA
+303 AVLIGFSLVFVA

-327 MPLALQNALS
+327 MPLAMQNALS
-337 KKAQSKGGIV
+337 KKAQSKGGII
-347 GVFVMGFLSALI
+347 GVFAMGFLSALI

-369 GVLLYIAQS
+369 GALLYIAQS
-378 GNALFGGL
+378 GNAVFGGL

-430 MAVWLSARVMGARAE
+430 MAVWLSARVLGAMVE
-445 LLLYGAIGVF
+445 LLLYGVIGVF

-464 ATNAERSGGK
+464 TTNSEQSGGK

-520 KNEPNFITVSN
+520 KNEPNFIAVSN
-531 LAELENAVKSS
+531 LTELENAVKSS

-566 KDETV
+566 KDEAV

-579 LLRADVT
+579 LLRVDVT
-586 KNSSDNAQIMKKFG
+586 KNSNDDAQIMKKFG
-600 LIGPPAILFFRAGS
+600 LIGPPAILFFRAGN

>member
-1 MFLRP
+1 MIFRM
-6 IAILFLLINFAF
+6 IFAAILTCYAMFAA
-18 CEPLSVKEAFNLTA
+18 PLPAKEAFGLTA

-50 VYKDSLAASLG
+50 VYKDSLSASLG
-61 ERNLNS
+61 DKNLNS
-67 HLNFPKSEIEDE
+67 HLNFPKAEIYDE

-93 NLLKELSG
+93 NLLKGLSG
-101 DENFALKLEYQG
+101 GENFTLKLEYQG

-124 TLNFSVKKG
+124 ILKFGVKKSLG
-133 LSGYSVTQI
+133 GYSVAQI
-142 IEAAEPDEFASS
+142 IEAAEPDFADS

-168 SSANFLLSLVTF
+168 SSANFLLSLATF

-211 GANLNTKNSGKSTRN
+211 GKNGG
-226 EAVNLSEENEISAE
+226 VNLSAPDENSVK
-240 FERKNPHAKSA
+240 FDSSNPHAKNVKSKNSRA
-251 SSYEKESGK
+251 T
-260 KPRVASGFFLSLIYV
+260 SGFFLSLIYV

-296 QTALQTP
+296 QSALQTP
-303 AVLIGFSIVFVA
+303 AILIGFSLVFVA

-327 MPLALQNALS
+327 MPLAMQNALS
-337 KKAQSKGGIV
+337 KKAQSKGGII
-347 GVFVMGFLSALI
+347 GVFAMGFLSALI

-369 GVLLYIAQS
+369 GALLYIAQS

-417 DKIKTLFGFIMLI
+417 DKIKTIFGFIMLI
-430 MAVWLSARVMGARAE
+430 MAVWLSARVLGAMAE
-445 LLLYGAIGVF
+445 LLLYGVIGVF

-464 ATNAERSGGK
+464 ATSSEQSGGK
-474 KLLKGTA
+474 KLLKGAA
-481 LLAFIYSVLLIVG
+481 LLAFIYSVLLIAG

-509 KNAGGAGVNLS
+509 KNAGGASVNLS
-520 KNEPNFITVSN
+520 KNEPNFIAVSN
-531 LAELENAVKSS
+531 LTELENAVKSS
-542 SKPVLIDFYA
+542 SRPVLIDFYA

-566 KDETV
+566 KDEAV
-571 LKKLENFT
+571 LKKLDNFT
-579 LLRADVT
+579 LLRVDVT
-586 KNSSDNAQIMKKFG
+586 KNSSDDAQIMKKFG

-614 DAQDELKNARLIGF
+614 NMQDELKNARLIGF

-637 LEKFGL
+637 LEKFGM

>member
-168 SSANFLLSLVTF
+168 SSANFFLSLVTF

-202 IIVSKQASG
+202 IIVSKQASSAHG
-211 GANLNTKNSGKSTRN
+211 GRN
-226 EAVNLSEENEISAE
+226 GAVNLSTADENSVK
-240 FERKNPHAKSA
+240 FDGSNPHAKNNKS
-251 SSYEKESGK
+251 K
-260 KPRVASGFFLSLIYV
+260 KPRAASGFFLSLIYV

-337 KKAQSKGGIV
+337 KKAQSKGGVV

-464 ATNAERSGGK
+464 ATNGERSGGK

-509 KNAGGAGVNLS
+509 KNSGGAGVNLS

-614 DAQDELKNARLIGF
+614 DAQDELKNVRLIGF

>member
-1 MFLRP
+1 MIFA
-6 IAILFLLINFAF
+6 AILTCYAMFAA
-18 CEPLSVKEAFNLTA
+18 PLPAKEAFGLTA

-50 VYKDSLAASLG
+50 VYKDSLSASLEG
-61 ERNLNS
+61 KILNS
-67 HLNFPKSEIEDE
+67 HLNFPKAEIYDE

-101 DENFALKLEYQG
+101 GENFTLKLEYQG

-124 TLNFSVKKG
+124 VLKFGVKKSLG
-133 LSGYSVTQI
+133 SYSVAQI
-142 IEAAEPDEFASS
+142 IEVAEPDGFPDS

-168 SSANFLLSLVTF
+168 SSANFLLSLATF

-211 GANLNTKNSGKSTRN
+211 GKNG
-226 EAVNLSEENEISAE
+226 AVNLSAPDETSAK
-240 FERKNPHAKSA
+240 FDSDNQHAKND
-251 SSYEKESGK
+251 KNK
-260 KPRVASGFFLSLIYV
+260 KSRAASGFFLSLIYV

-296 QTALQTP
+296 QSALQTP
-303 AVLIGFSIVFVA
+303 AVLIGFSLVFVA

-327 MPLALQNALS
+327 MPLAMQNALS
-337 KKAQSKGGIV
+337 KKAQSKGGII
-347 GVFVMGFLSALI
+347 GVFAMGFLSALI

-369 GVLLYIAQS
+369 GALLYIAQS

-430 MAVWLSARVMGARAE
+430 MAVWLSARVLGTMAE
-445 LLLYGAIGVF
+445 LLLYGVIGVF

-464 ATNAERSGGK
+464 ATNNEQSGGK
-474 KLLKGTA
+474 KLLKGAA
-481 LLAFIYSVLLIVG
+481 LLVFIYSVLLIVG

-509 KNAGGAGVNLS
+509 KSTSPGVNLS
-520 KNEPNFITVSN
+520 KNEPNFIAVSN
-531 LAELENAVKSS
+531 LTELENAIKSS

-566 KDETV
+566 KDEAV
-571 LKKLENFT
+571 LKKLANFT
-579 LLRADVT
+579 LLRVDVT
-586 KNSSDNAQIMKKFG
+586 KNSNDDAQIMKKFG
-600 LIGPPAILFFRAGS
+600 LIGPPAILFFRANS

>member
-1 MFLRP
+1 MIFRMIFAAVLTCCAMF
-6 IAILFLLINFAF
+6 A
-18 CEPLSVKEAFNLTA
+18 EPLSVKEAFGLTA

-50 VYKDSLAASLG
+50 VYKDSLSASLG
-61 ERNLNS
+61 DKNLNS
-67 HLNFPKSEIEDE
+67 HLNFPKAEIYDE

-93 NLLKELSG
+93 NLLKGLSG
-101 DENFALKLEYQG
+101 GENFTLKLEYQG

-124 TLNFSVKKG
+124 ILKFGVKKSLG
-133 LSGYSVTQI
+133 GYSVAQI
-142 IEAAEPDEFASS
+142 IEAAEPDFADS

-168 SSANFLLSLVTF
+168 SSANFLLSLATF

-211 GANLNTKNSGKSTRN
+211 GKNGG
-226 EAVNLSEENEISAE
+226 VNLSAPDENSVK
-240 FERKNPHAKSA
+240 FDSSNPHAKNVKSKNSRA
-251 SSYEKESGK
+251 T
-260 KPRVASGFFLSLIYV
+260 SGFFLSLIYV

-296 QTALQTP
+296 QSALQTP
-303 AVLIGFSIVFVA
+303 AILIGFSLVFVA

-327 MPLALQNALS
+327 MPLAMQNALS
-337 KKAQSKGGIV
+337 KKAQSKGGII
-347 GVFVMGFLSALI
+347 GVFAMGFLSALI

-369 GVLLYIAQS
+369 GALLYIAQS

-417 DKIKTLFGFIMLI
+417 DKIKTIFGFIMLI
-430 MAVWLSARVMGARAE
+430 MAVWLSARVLGAMAE
-445 LLLYGAIGVF
+445 LLLYGVIGVF

-464 ATNAERSGGK
+464 ATSSEQSGGK
-474 KLLKGTA
+474 KLLKGAA
-481 LLAFIYSVLLIVG
+481 LLAFIYSVLLIAG

-509 KNAGGAGVNLS
+509 KNAGGASVNLS
-520 KNEPNFITVSN
+520 KNEPNFIAVSN
-531 LAELENAVKSS
+531 LTELENAVKSS
-542 SKPVLIDFYA
+542 SRPVLIDFYA

-566 KDETV
+566 KDEAV
-571 LKKLENFT
+571 LKKLDNFT
-579 LLRADVT
+579 LLRVDVT
-586 KNSSDNAQIMKKFG
+586 KNSSDDAQIMKKFG

-614 DAQDELKNARLIGF
+614 NMQDELKNARLIGF

-637 LEKFGL
+637 LEKFGM

>member
-1 MFLRP
+1 MFLRLVTLL
-6 IAILFLLINFAF
+6 LFLINFAF
-18 CEPLSVKEAFNLTA
+18 AEPLSVKEAFGLTA
-32 HADEQNVEFR
+32 HADDQNVEFR

-61 ERNLNS
+61 DKILNS
-67 HLNFPKSEIEDE
+67 HLNFPKGEIYDE

-93 NLLKELSG
+93 NLLKGLSRG
-101 DENFALKLEYQG
+101 ENFTLKLEYQG

-124 TLNFSVKKG
+124 VLKFSVKKG
-133 LSGYSVTQI
+133 LGGYSVAQI
-142 IEAAEPDEFASS
+142 IEAAEPDFASS

-168 SSANFLLSLVTF
+168 SSANFFLSLATF

-211 GANLNTKNSGKSTRN
+211 GKNG
-226 EAVNLSEENEISAE
+226 EVNLSTSDETSAK
-240 FERKNPHAKSA
+240 FDSDNQHAKKSK
-251 SSYEKESGK
+251 SS
-260 KPRVASGFFLSLIYV
+260 RATSGFFLSLIYV

-296 QTALQTP
+296 QSALQTP
-303 AVLIGFSIVFVA
+303 AVLIGFSLVFVA

-327 MPLALQNALS
+327 MPLAMQNALS
-337 KKAQSKGGIV
+337 KKAQSKGGII
-347 GVFVMGFLSALI
+347 GVFAMGFLSALI

-369 GVLLYIAQS
+369 GALLYIAQS

-430 MAVWLSARVMGARAE
+430 MAVWLSARVLGAMAE
-445 LLLYGAIGVF
+445 LLLYGVIGVF

-464 ATNAERSGGK
+464 ATSSEQSGGK
-474 KLLKGTA
+474 KLLKGAA

-509 KNAGGAGVNLS
+509 KNASGAGVNLS
-520 KNEPNFITVSN
+520 KNEPNFIAVSN
-531 LAELENAVKSS
+531 LTELENAVKSS
-542 SKPVLIDFYA
+542 SRPVLIDFYA

-566 KDETV
+566 KDEAV

-579 LLRADVT
+579 LLRVDVT
-586 KNSSDNAQIMKKFG
+586 KNSSDDAQIMKKFG

>member
-1 MFLRP
+1 MIFRM
-6 IAILFLLINFAF
+6 IFAAILTCCAMFA
-18 CEPLSVKEAFNLTA
+18 EPLSVKEAFGLTA
-32 HADEQNVEFR
+32 HADDQNVEFR

-61 ERNLNS
+61 DKNLNS
-67 HLNFPKSEIEDE
+67 HLNFPKGEIYDE
-79 REVYTGK
+79 REVYTDK

-93 NLLKELSG
+93 NLLKGLSG
-101 DENFALKLEYQG
+101 GENFTLKLEYQG

-124 TLNFSVKKG
+124 VLKFSVKKG
-133 LSGYSVTQI
+133 LGGYSVAQI
-142 IEAAEPDEFASS
+142 IEAAEPDFASS

-168 SSANFLLSLVTF
+168 SSANFLLSLATF

-202 IIVSKQASG
+202 IIVSKQASSAQG
-211 GANLNTKNSGKSTRN
+211 GKDDAINLSAADENSVKFDSNNPQDKNVKSKNSRAT
-226 EAVNLSEENEISAE
+226 
-240 FERKNPHAKSA
+240 
-251 SSYEKESGK
+251 
-260 KPRVASGFFLSLIYV
+260 SGFFLSIVYV

-281 YAVAGVAASVFGSGV
+281 YAVAGVAASTFGSGV
-296 QTALQTP
+296 QSALQTP
-303 AVLIGFSIVFVA
+303 AVLIGFSLVFVA

-327 MPLALQNALS
+327 MPLAMQNALS
-337 KKAQSKGGIV
+337 KKAQSKGGII
-347 GVFVMGFLSALI
+347 GVFAMGFLSALI

-369 GVLLYIAQS
+369 GALLYIAQS

-417 DKIKTLFGFIMLI
+417 DKIKTIFGFIMLI
-430 MAVWLSARVMGARAE
+430 MAVWLSARVLGAMAE
-445 LLLYGAIGVF
+445 LLLYGVIGVF

-464 ATNAERSGGK
+464 ATSSEQSDGK
-474 KLLKGTA
+474 KLLKGAA

-494 SFSGAKSALNPLEGF
+494 SFSGARSALNPLEGF
-509 KNAGGAGVNLS
+509 KNSGGAGVNLS
-520 KNEPNFITVSN
+520 KNEPNFIAVSN
-531 LAELENAVKSS
+531 LTELENAVKSS

-566 KDETV
+566 KDEAV

-579 LLRADVT
+579 LLRVDVT
-586 KNSSDNAQIMKKFG
+586 KNSSDDAQIMKKFE

-614 DAQDELKNARLIGF
+614 RAQDELKNARLIGF

>member
-202 IIVSKQASG
+202 IIVSKQASSAHG
-211 GANLNTKNSGKSTRN
+211 GRN
-226 EAVNLSEENEISAE
+226 GTVNLSTADENSVK
-240 FERKNPHAKSA
+240 FDGSNPHAKNNKS
-251 SSYEKESGK
+251 K
-260 KPRVASGFFLSLIYV
+260 KPRAASGFFLSLVYV

-445 LLLYGAIGVF
+445 LLLYGVIGVF

-509 KNAGGAGVNLS
+509 KNSGAAGVNLS

>member
-1 MFLRP
+1 MFLRLVTLL
-6 IAILFLLINFAF
+6 LFLINFAF
-18 CEPLSVKEAFNLTA
+18 AEPLSVKEAFGLTA

-61 ERNLNS
+61 DKILNS
-67 HLNFPKSEIEDE
+67 HLNFPKGEIYDE

-93 NLLKELSG
+93 NLLKGLSG
-101 DENFALKLEYQG
+101 GENFTLKLEYQG

-124 TLNFSVKKG
+124 VLKFSVKKG
-133 LSGYSVTQI
+133 LGSYSVAQI
-142 IEAAEPDEFASS
+142 IEAAEPDFASL
-154 QAPLSEQDS
+154 QDPLSEQDS

-168 SSANFLLSLVTF
+168 SSANFLLSLATF
-180 FGYGLLLSLT
+180 FSYGLLLSLT

-202 IIVSKQASG
+202 IIVSKQASSSQG
-211 GANLNTKNSGKSTRN
+211 GKNG
-226 EAVNLSEENEISAE
+226 AVNLSASDETSVK
-240 FERKNPHAKSA
+240 FDSSNPHAKNVKSKNSRA
-251 SSYEKESGK
+251 T
-260 KPRVASGFFLSLIYV
+260 SGFFLSLIYV

-296 QTALQTP
+296 QSALQTP
-303 AVLIGFSIVFVA
+303 AVLIGFSLVFVA

-327 MPLALQNALS
+327 MPLAMQNALS
-337 KKAQSKGGIV
+337 KKAQSKGGII
-347 GVFVMGFLSALI
+347 GVFAMGFLSALI

-369 GVLLYIAQS
+369 GALLYIAQS

-430 MAVWLSARVMGARAE
+430 MAVWLSARVLGAMAE
-445 LLLYGAIGVF
+445 LLLYGVIGVF

-464 ATNAERSGGK
+464 ATSSELSGGK

-509 KNAGGAGVNLS
+509 KSTSPGVNLS
-520 KNEPNFITVSN
+520 KNEPNFIAVSN
-531 LAELENAVKSS
+531 LTELENAVKSS

-566 KDETV
+566 KDEAV

-579 LLRADVT
+579 LLRVDVT
-586 KNSSDNAQIMKKFG
+586 KNSSDDARIMKKFG

-614 DAQDELKNARLIGF
+614 HMQDELKNARLIGF

>member
-1 MFLRP
+1 MIFRM
-6 IAILFLLINFAF
+6 IFAAILSCCTMFA
-18 CEPLSVKEAFNLTA
+18 EPLSVKEAFGLTA

-61 ERNLNS
+61 DKNLNS
-67 HLNFPKSEIEDE
+67 HLNFPKGEIYDE
-79 REVYTGK
+79 REVYTDK

-93 NLLKELSG
+93 NLLKGLSG
-101 DENFALKLEYQG
+101 GENFTLKLEYQG

-124 TLNFSVKKG
+124 VLKFSVKKG
-133 LSGYSVTQI
+133 LGGYSVAQI
-142 IEAAEPDEFASS
+142 IEAAEPDFASS

-168 SSANFLLSLVTF
+168 SSANFLLSLATF

-202 IIVSKQASG
+202 IIVSKQASSAQDG
-211 GANLNTKNSGKSTRN
+211 KNG
-226 EAVNLSEENEISAE
+226 AVNLSAADENSVKFDSNNPQA
-240 FERKNPHAKSA
+240 KNNKSKNSRA
-251 SSYEKESGK
+251 T
-260 KPRVASGFFLSLIYV
+260 SGFFLSVVYV

-296 QTALQTP
+296 QSALQTP
-303 AVLIGFSIVFVA
+303 AVLIGFSLVFVA

-327 MPLALQNALS
+327 MPLAMQNALS
-337 KKAQSKGGIV
+337 KKAQSKGGII
-347 GVFVMGFLSALI
+347 GVFAMGFLSALI

-369 GVLLYIAQS
+369 GALLYIAQS

-430 MAVWLSARVMGARAE
+430 MAVWLSARVLDAMVE
-445 LLLYGAIGVF
+445 LLLYGVIGVF

-464 ATNAERSGGK
+464 ATSSEQSGGK

-509 KNAGGAGVNLS
+509 KNASGAGVNLS
-520 KNEPNFITVSN
+520 KNEPNFIAVSN
-531 LAELENAVKSS
+531 LTELENAVKSS

-566 KDETV
+566 KDEAV

-579 LLRADVT
+579 LLRVDVT
-586 KNSSDNAQIMKKFG
+586 KNSSSDAQIMKKIG

-614 DAQDELKNARLIGF
+614 HMQDELKNARLIGF

>member
-1 MFLRP
+1 MIFRMIFAAVLTCCAMF
-6 IAILFLLINFAF
+6 A
-18 CEPLSVKEAFNLTA
+18 EPLSVKEAFGLTA
-32 HADEQNVEFR
+32 HADSQNVEFR

-50 VYKDSLAASLG
+50 IYKDSLAASLG
-61 ERNLNS
+61 DKNLNS
-67 HLNFPKSEIEDE
+67 HLNFPKGEIYDE

-93 NLLKELSG
+93 NLLKGLSG
-101 DENFALKLEYQG
+101 GENFTLKLEYQG

-124 TLNFSVKKG
+124 ILKFGVKKG
-133 LSGYSVTQI
+133 LGGYSVAQI
-142 IEAAEPDEFASS
+142 IEAAEPDGFPDS

-168 SSANFLLSLVTF
+168 SSANFLLSLATF

-211 GANLNTKNSGKSTRN
+211 SKNG
-226 EAVNLSEENEISAE
+226 AVNLSSPDETSAK
-240 FERKNPHAKSA
+240 FDSDNQHAKKSK
-251 SSYEKESGK
+251 SSHATSD
-260 KPRVASGFFLSLIYV
+260 FFLSLIYV

-296 QTALQTP
+296 QSALQTP
-303 AVLIGFSIVFVA
+303 AVLIGFSLVFVA

-327 MPLALQNALS
+327 MPLAMQNALS
-337 KKAQSKGGIV
+337 KKAQSKGGII
-347 GVFVMGFLSALI
+347 GVFAMGFLSALI

-369 GVLLYIAQS
+369 GALLYIAQS
-378 GNALFGGL
+378 GNAVFGGL

-430 MAVWLSARVMGARAE
+430 MAVWLSARVLGAKAE
-445 LLLYGAIGVF
+445 LLLYGVIGVF

-464 ATNAERSGGK
+464 ATSSEQSGGK
-474 KLLKGTA
+474 KLLKGAA

-509 KNAGGAGVNLS
+509 KNAGGASVNLS
-520 KNEPNFITVSN
+520 KNEPNFIAVSN
-531 LAELENAVKSS
+531 LTELENAVKSS
-542 SKPVLIDFYA
+542 SMPVLIDFYA

-566 KDETV
+566 KDEAV

-579 LLRADVT
+579 LLRVDVT

-614 DAQDELKNARLIGF
+614 HMQDELKNARLIGF
-628 YPPEKFLAH
+628 YPPKKFLAH

>member
-1 MFLRP
+1 MIFAAVLTCCAMF
-6 IAILFLLINFAF
+6 A
-18 CEPLSVKEAFNLTA
+18 EPLSVKEAFGLTA

-50 VYKDSLAASLG
+50 VYKDSLSASLEG
-61 ERNLNS
+61 KNLNS
-67 HLNFPKSEIEDE
+67 HLNFPKGEIYDE

-101 DENFALKLEYQG
+101 GENFTLKLEYQG

-124 TLNFSVKKG
+124 VHKFGVKKSLG
-133 LSGYSVTQI
+133 GYSVAQI
-142 IEAAEPDEFASS
+142 IEVAEPDGFPDS

-168 SSANFLLSLVTF
+168 SSANFLLSLATF
-180 FGYGLLLSLT
+180 LGYGLLLSLT

-202 IIVSKQASG
+202 IIVSKQASSAQDG
-211 GANLNTKNSGKSTRN
+211 KNG
-226 EAVNLSEENEISAE
+226 AVNLSAPDETSAK
-240 FERKNPHAKSA
+240 FDSDNQHAKND
-251 SSYEKESGK
+251 KNK
-260 KPRVASGFFLSLIYV
+260 KSRAASGFFLSLIYV

-296 QTALQTP
+296 QSALQTP
-303 AVLIGFSIVFVA
+303 AVLIGFSLVFVA

-327 MPLALQNALS
+327 MPLAMQNALS
-337 KKAQSKGGIV
+337 KKAQSKGGII
-347 GVFVMGFLSALI
+347 GVFAMGFLSALI

-369 GVLLYIAQS
+369 GALLYIAQS

-430 MAVWLSARVMGARAE
+430 MAVWLSARVLGAMVE
-445 LLLYGAIGVF
+445 LLLYGVIGVF

-464 ATNAERSGGK
+464 ATKDECGNGK
-474 KLLKGTA
+474 KLLKGTV

-509 KNAGGAGVNLS
+509 KNTGGAGVNLS

-531 LAELENAVKSS
+531 LTELENAIKSS

-566 KDETV
+566 KDEAV
-571 LKKLENFT
+571 LNKLANFT
-579 LLRADVT
+579 LLRIDVT
-586 KNSSDNAQIMKKFG
+586 KNSSDDAQIMKKFG
-600 LIGPPAILFFRAGS
+600 LIGPPAILFFRANS
-614 DAQDELKNARLIGF
+614 DAQDEQKNARLIGF

>member
-1 MFLRP
+1 MIFRMIFAAVLTCCAMF
-6 IAILFLLINFAF
+6 A
-18 CEPLSVKEAFNLTA
+18 EPLSVKEAFGLTA

-50 VYKDSLAASLG
+50 VYKDSLSASLG
-61 ERNLNS
+61 DKNLNS
-67 HLNFPKSEIEDE
+67 HLNFPKAEIYDE

-93 NLLKELSG
+93 NLLKGLSG
-101 DENFALKLEYQG
+101 GENFTLKLEYQG

-124 TLNFSVKKG
+124 ILKFGVKKSLG
-133 LSGYSVTQI
+133 GYSVAQI
-142 IEAAEPDEFASS
+142 IEAAEPDFADS

-168 SSANFLLSLVTF
+168 SSANFLLSLATF

-211 GANLNTKNSGKSTRN
+211 GKNGG
-226 EAVNLSEENEISAE
+226 VNLSAPDETSAK
-240 FERKNPHAKSA
+240 FDSDNPHAKNDKNKNSRA
-251 SSYEKESGK
+251 T
-260 KPRVASGFFLSLIYV
+260 SGFFLSLIYV

-296 QTALQTP
+296 QSALQTP
-303 AVLIGFSIVFVA
+303 AVLIGFSLVFVA

-327 MPLALQNALS
+327 MPLAMQNALN
-337 KKAQSKGGIV
+337 KKAQSKGGII
-347 GVFVMGFLSALI
+347 GVFAMGFLSALI

-369 GVLLYIAQS
+369 GALLYIAQS

-430 MAVWLSARVMGARAE
+430 MAVWLSARVLGAMAE
-445 LLLYGAIGVF
+445 LLLYGVIGVF

-464 ATNAERSGGK
+464 ATKNEHSGAK

-509 KNAGGAGVNLS
+509 KNVGGAGVNLS
-520 KNEPNFITVSN
+520 KNEPNFIAISN
-531 LAELENAVKSS
+531 LTELENAIKSS

-566 KDETV
+566 KDEAV
-571 LKKLENFT
+571 LNKLANFT
-579 LLRADVT
+579 LLRIDVT
-586 KNSSDNAQIMKKFG
+586 KNSSDDAQIMKKFG

>member
-1 MFLRP
+1 MIFRM
-6 IAILFLLINFAF
+6 IFAAILTCCAMFA
-18 CEPLSVKEAFNLTA
+18 EPLSVKEAFGLTA

-61 ERNLNS
+61 DKILNS
-67 HLNFPKSEIEDE
+67 HLNFPKGEIYDE

-93 NLLKELSG
+93 NLLKGLSG
-101 DENFALKLEYQG
+101 GENFTLKLEYQG

-124 TLNFSVKKG
+124 VLKFSVKKG
-133 LSGYSVTQI
+133 LGGYSVAQI
-142 IEAAEPDEFASS
+142 IEAAEPDFASS

-163 IAASL
+163 IAVSL
-168 SSANFLLSLVTF
+168 SSANFLLSLATF
-180 FGYGLLLSLT
+180 LGYGLLLSLT

-211 GANLNTKNSGKSTRN
+211 DKNG
-226 EAVNLSEENEISAE
+226 AVNLSAVDENSVKFDSSNPRA
-240 FERKNPHAKSA
+240 KNVKSKN
-251 SSYEKESGK
+251 SRNS
-260 KPRVASGFFLSLIYV
+260 SGFFLSTIYV

-296 QTALQTP
+296 QSALQTP
-303 AVLIGFSIVFVA
+303 AVLIGFSLVFVA

-327 MPLALQNALS
+327 MPLAMQNALS
-337 KKAQSKGGIV
+337 KKAQSKGGII
-347 GVFVMGFLSALI
+347 GVFAMGFLSALI

-369 GVLLYIAQS
+369 GALLYIAQS

-417 DKIKTLFGFIMLI
+417 DKIKTIFGFIMLI
-430 MAVWLSARVMGARAE
+430 MAVWLSARVLGTTAE
-445 LLLYGAIGVF
+445 LLLYGVIGVF

-464 ATNAERSGGK
+464 ATNSEQSGSK
-474 KLLKGTA
+474 KLLKSAA
-481 LLAFIYSVLLIVG
+481 LLAFIYSVLLIAG

-509 KNAGGAGVNLS
+509 KNAGGTGVNLS
-520 KNEPNFITVSN
+520 KNEPNFIAVSN
-531 LAELENAVKSS
+531 LTELENAVKSS
-542 SKPVLIDFYA
+542 SRPVLIDFYA

-566 KDETV
+566 KDEAV

-579 LLRADVT
+579 LLRVDVT
-586 KNSSDNAQIMKKFG
+586 KNSSDDAQIMKKFG

-614 DAQDELKNARLIGF
+614 HMQDELKNARLIGF

>member
-1 MFLRP
+1 MIFAAVLTCCAMF
-6 IAILFLLINFAF
+6 A
-18 CEPLSVKEAFNLTA
+18 EPLSVKEAFGLTA

-50 VYKDSLAASLG
+50 VYKDSLSASLEG
-61 ERNLNS
+61 KNLNS
-67 HLNFPKSEIEDE
+67 HLNFPKGEIYDE

-101 DENFALKLEYQG
+101 GENFTLKLEYQG

-124 TLNFSVKKG
+124 VHKFGVKKSLG
-133 LSGYSVTQI
+133 GYSVAQI
-142 IEAAEPDEFASS
+142 IEVAEPDGFPDS

-168 SSANFLLSLVTF
+168 SSANFLLSLATF
-180 FGYGLLLSLT
+180 LGYGLLLSLT

-202 IIVSKQASG
+202 IIVSKQASSAQDG
-211 GANLNTKNSGKSTRN
+211 KNG
-226 EAVNLSEENEISAE
+226 AVNLSAPDETSAK
-240 FERKNPHAKSA
+240 FDSDNQHAKND
-251 SSYEKESGK
+251 KNK
-260 KPRVASGFFLSLIYV
+260 KSRAASGFFLSLIYV

-296 QTALQTP
+296 QSALQTP
-303 AVLIGFSIVFVA
+303 AVLIGFSLVFVA

-327 MPLALQNALS
+327 MPLAMQNALS
-337 KKAQSKGGIV
+337 KKAQSKGGII
-347 GVFVMGFLSALI
+347 GVFAMGFLSALI

-369 GVLLYIAQS
+369 GALLYIAQS

-430 MAVWLSARVMGARAE
+430 MAVWLSARVLGARVE
-445 LLLYGAIGVF
+445 LLLYGVIGVF

-464 ATNAERSGGK
+464 TTSSEQSGGK
-474 KLLKGTA
+474 KLLKGA
-481 LLAFIYSVLLIVG
+481 VLLAFIYSVLLIAG

-509 KNAGGAGVNLS
+509 KNTGSAGVNLS
-520 KNEPNFITVSN
+520 KNEPNFIAISN
-531 LAELENAVKSS
+531 LTELENAVKSS

-566 KDETV
+566 KDEAI

-579 LLRADVT
+579 LLRVDVT
-586 KNSSDNAQIMKKFG
+586 KNSNDDAQIMKKFG
-600 LIGPPAILFFRAGS
+600 LIGPPAILFFSAGS

>member
-1 MFLRP
+1 MIFAAVLTCCAMF
-6 IAILFLLINFAF
+6 A
-18 CEPLSVKEAFNLTA
+18 EPLSVKEAFGLTA

-50 VYKDSLAASLG
+50 VYKDSLSASLG
-61 ERNLNS
+61 DKNLNS
-67 HLNFPKSEIEDE
+67 HLNFPKAEIYDE

-93 NLLKELSG
+93 NLLKGLSG
-101 DENFALKLEYQG
+101 GENFTLKLEYQG

-124 TLNFSVKKG
+124 ILKFGVKKSLG
-133 LSGYSVTQI
+133 GYSVAQI
-142 IEAAEPDEFASS
+142 IEAAEPDFADS

-168 SSANFLLSLVTF
+168 SSANFLLSLATF

-211 GANLNTKNSGKSTRN
+211 GKNGG
-226 EAVNLSEENEISAE
+226 VNLSAPDENSVK
-240 FERKNPHAKSA
+240 FDSSNPHAKNVKSKNSRA
-251 SSYEKESGK
+251 T
-260 KPRVASGFFLSLIYV
+260 SGFFLSLIYV

-296 QTALQTP
+296 QSALQTP
-303 AVLIGFSIVFVA
+303 AILIGFSLVFVA

-327 MPLALQNALS
+327 MPLAMQNALS
-337 KKAQSKGGIV
+337 KKAQSKGGII
-347 GVFVMGFLSALI
+347 GVFAMGFLSALI

-369 GVLLYIAQS
+369 GALLYIAQS

-417 DKIKTLFGFIMLI
+417 DKIKTIFGFIMLI
-430 MAVWLSARVMGARAE
+430 MAVWLSARVLGAMAE
-445 LLLYGAIGVF
+445 LLLYGVIGVF

-464 ATNAERSGGK
+464 ATSSEQSGGK
-474 KLLKGTA
+474 KLLKGAA
-481 LLAFIYSVLLIVG
+481 LLAFIYSVLLIAG

-509 KNAGGAGVNLS
+509 KNAGGASVNLS
-520 KNEPNFITVSN
+520 KNEPNFIAVSN
-531 LAELENAVKSS
+531 LTELENAVKSS
-542 SKPVLIDFYA
+542 SRPVLIDFYA

-566 KDETV
+566 KDEAV
-571 LKKLENFT
+571 LKKLDNFT
-579 LLRADVT
+579 LLRVDVT
-586 KNSSDNAQIMKKFG
+586 KNSSDDAQIMKKFG

-614 DAQDELKNARLIGF
+614 NMQDELKNARLIGF

-637 LEKFGL
+637 LEKFGM

>member
-1 MFLRP
+1 MIFRM
-6 IAILFLLINFAF
+6 IFAAILTCYAMFAA
-18 CEPLSVKEAFNLTA
+18 PLPAKEAFGLTA

-50 VYKDSLAASLG
+50 VYKDSLSASLEG
-61 ERNLNS
+61 KILNS
-67 HLNFPKSEIEDE
+67 HLNFPKGEIYDE

-101 DENFALKLEYQG
+101 GENFTLKLEYQG

-124 TLNFSVKKG
+124 VHKFGVKKSLG
-133 LSGYSVTQI
+133 GYSVAQI
-142 IEAAEPDEFASS
+142 IEVAEPDGFPDS
-154 QAPLSEQDS
+154 QALLSEQDS

-168 SSANFLLSLVTF
+168 SSANFLLSLATF
-180 FGYGLLLSLT
+180 LGYGLLLSLT

-202 IIVSKQASG
+202 IIVSKQASSAQDG
-211 GANLNTKNSGKSTRN
+211 KNG
-226 EAVNLSEENEISAE
+226 AVNLSAPDETSAK
-240 FERKNPHAKSA
+240 FDSDNQHAKND
-251 SSYEKESGK
+251 KNK
-260 KPRVASGFFLSLIYV
+260 KSRAASGFFLSLIYV

-296 QTALQTP
+296 QSALQTP
-303 AVLIGFSIVFVA
+303 AVLIGFSLVFVA

-327 MPLALQNALS
+327 MPLAMQNALS
-337 KKAQSKGGIV
+337 KKAQSKGGII
-347 GVFVMGFLSALI
+347 GVFAMGFLSALI

-369 GVLLYIAQS
+369 GALLYIAQS

-430 MAVWLSARVMGARAE
+430 MAVWLSARVLGAMVE
-445 LLLYGAIGVF
+445 LLLYGVIGVF

-464 ATNAERSGGK
+464 ATKDECGNGK
-474 KLLKGTA
+474 KLLKGTV

-509 KNAGGAGVNLS
+509 KNVGGAGVNLS
-520 KNEPNFITVSN
+520 KNEPNFIAVSN
-531 LAELENAVKSS
+531 LTELENAIKSS

-566 KDETV
+566 KDEAV
-571 LKKLENFT
+571 LNKLANFT
-579 LLRADVT
+579 LLRIDVT
-586 KNSSDNAQIMKKFG
+586 KNSSDDAQIMKKFG
-600 LIGPPAILFFRAGS
+600 LIGPPAILFFRANS
-614 DAQDELKNARLIGF
+614 DAQDEQKNARLIGF

>member
-1 MFLRP
+1 MIFRM
-6 IAILFLLINFAF
+6 IFAAILTCCAMFA
-18 CEPLSVKEAFNLTA
+18 EPLSVKEAFGLTA

-61 ERNLNS
+61 DKILNS
-67 HLNFPKSEIEDE
+67 HLNFPKGEIYDE
-79 REVYTGK
+79 REVYTSQ

-93 NLLKELSG
+93 NLLKGLSG
-101 DENFALKLEYQG
+101 GENFTLKLEYQG

-124 TLNFSVKKG
+124 VLKFSVKKG
-133 LSGYSVTQI
+133 LGGYSVAQI
-142 IEAAEPDEFASS
+142 IEAAEPDFVSS

-168 SSANFLLSLVTF
+168 SSANFLLSLATF

-202 IIVSKQASG
+202 IIVSKQASSTHDG
-211 GANLNTKNSGKSTRN
+211 KNG
-226 EAVNLSEENEISAE
+226 AVNLSASDETSAK
-240 FERKNPHAKSA
+240 FDSDNQHAKNDKNKNS
-251 SSYEKESGK
+251 
-260 KPRVASGFFLSLIYV
+260 RNTSGFFLSLIYV

-281 YAVAGVAASVFGSGV
+281 YAVAGVVASVFGSGV
-296 QTALQTP
+296 QSALQTP
-303 AVLIGFSIVFVA
+303 AVLIGFSLVFVA

-327 MPLALQNALS
+327 MPLAMQNALS
-337 KKAQSKGGIV
+337 KKAQSKGGII
-347 GVFVMGFLSALI
+347 GVFAMGFLSALI

-369 GVLLYIAQS
+369 GALLYIAQS

-403 ASSGKILPRPGAWM
+403 ASSSKILPRPGAWM
-417 DKIKTLFGFIMLI
+417 DKIKTIFGFIMLI
-430 MAVWLSARVMGARAE
+430 MAVWLSARVMSTRVE
-445 LLLYGAIGVF
+445 LLLYGVIGVF

-464 ATNAERSGGK
+464 ATSSEQSGGK
-474 KLLKGTA
+474 KLLKGAA
-481 LLAFIYSVLLIVG
+481 LLAFIYSVLLIAG

-520 KNEPNFITVSN
+520 KNEPNFIAVSN
-531 LAELENAVKSS
+531 LTELENAVKSS
-542 SKPVLIDFYA
+542 SRPVLIDFYA

-557 CNELDEITF
+557 CNEPDEITF
-566 KDETV
+566 KDEAV

-579 LLRADVT
+579 LLRVDVT
-586 KNSSDNAQIMKKFG
+586 KNSSDDAQIMKKFG

-614 DAQDELKNARLIGF
+614 HAQDELKNARLIGF

>member
-1 MFLRP
+1 MIFRM
-6 IAILFLLINFAF
+6 IFAAILTCCAMFA
-18 CEPLSVKEAFNLTA
+18 EPLSVKEAFGLTA

-50 VYKDSLAASLG
+50 VYKDSLSASLEG
-61 ERNLNS
+61 KILNS
-67 HLNFPKSEIEDE
+67 HLNFPKAEIYDE

-101 DENFALKLEYQG
+101 GENFTLKLEYQG

-124 TLNFSVKKG
+124 VLKFGVKKSLG
-133 LSGYSVTQI
+133 SYSVAQI
-142 IEAAEPDEFASS
+142 IEVAEPDGFPDS

-168 SSANFLLSLVTF
+168 SSANFLLSLATF

-211 GANLNTKNSGKSTRN
+211 GKNG
-226 EAVNLSEENEISAE
+226 AVNLSAPDETSAK
-240 FERKNPHAKSA
+240 FDSDNQHAKND
-251 SSYEKESGK
+251 KNK
-260 KPRVASGFFLSLIYV
+260 KSRAASGFFLSLIYV

-296 QTALQTP
+296 QSALQTP
-303 AVLIGFSIVFVA
+303 AVLIGFSLVFVA

-327 MPLALQNALS
+327 MPLAMQNALS
-337 KKAQSKGGIV
+337 KKAQSKGGII
-347 GVFVMGFLSALI
+347 GVFAMGFLSALI

-369 GVLLYIAQS
+369 GALLYIAQS

-430 MAVWLSARVMGARAE
+430 MAVWLSARVLGTMAE
-445 LLLYGAIGVF
+445 LLLYGVIGVF

-464 ATNAERSGGK
+464 ATNNEQSGGK
-474 KLLKGTA
+474 KLLKGAA
-481 LLAFIYSVLLIVG
+481 LLVFIYSVLLIVG

-509 KNAGGAGVNLS
+509 KSTSPGVNLS
-520 KNEPNFITVSN
+520 KNEPNFIAVSN
-531 LAELENAVKSS
+531 LTELENAIKSS

-566 KDETV
+566 KDEAV
-571 LKKLENFT
+571 LKKLANFT
-579 LLRADVT
+579 LLRVDVT
-586 KNSSDNAQIMKKFG
+586 KNSNDDAQIMKKFG
-600 LIGPPAILFFRAGS
+600 LIGPPAILFFRANS

>member
-1 MFLRP
+1 MIFRM
-6 IAILFLLINFAF
+6 IFAAILTCCAMFA
-18 CEPLSVKEAFNLTA
+18 EPLSVKEAFGLTA

-61 ERNLNS
+61 DKILNS
-67 HLNFPKSEIEDE
+67 HLNFPKGEIYDE

-93 NLLKELSG
+93 NLLKGLSG
-101 DENFALKLEYQG
+101 GENFTLKLEYQG

-124 TLNFSVKKG
+124 VLKFSVKKG
-133 LSGYSVTQI
+133 LGGYSVAQI
-142 IEAAEPDEFASS
+142 IEAAEPDFVSS

-168 SSANFLLSLVTF
+168 SSANFLLSLATF
-180 FGYGLLLSLT
+180 LGYGLLLSLT

-211 GANLNTKNSGKSTRN
+211 AQDGKNG
-226 EAVNLSEENEISAE
+226 AVNLSAPDENSVK
-240 FERKNPHAKSA
+240 FDSGKNNKNKNPRAT
-251 SSYEKESGK
+251 
-260 KPRVASGFFLSLIYV
+260 SGFFLSLIYV

-296 QTALQTP
+296 QSALQTP
-303 AVLIGFSIVFVA
+303 AVLIGFSLVFVA

-327 MPLALQNALS
+327 MPLAMQNALS
-337 KKAQSKGGIV
+337 KKAQSKGGII
-347 GVFVMGFLSALI
+347 GVFAMGFLSALI

-369 GVLLYIAQS
+369 GALLYIAQS

-417 DKIKTLFGFIMLI
+417 DKIKALFGFIMLI
-430 MAVWLSARVMGARAE
+430 MAVWLSARVMGAMGE
-445 LLLYGAIGVF
+445 LLLYGVIGVF

-464 ATNAERSGGK
+464 ATNNEQSGSK

-520 KNEPNFITVSN
+520 KNEPNFIAVSN
-531 LAELENAVKSS
+531 LTELENAVKSS
-542 SKPVLIDFYA
+542 SRPVLIDFYA

-566 KDETV
+566 KDEAV

-579 LLRADVT
+579 LLRVDVT
-586 KNSSDNAQIMKKFG
+586 KNSSDDAHIMKKFG
-600 LIGPPAILFFRAGS
+600 LIGPPAILFFSAGS

>member
-1 MFLRP
+1 MIFRM
-6 IAILFLLINFAF
+6 IFAAILTCCAMFA
-18 CEPLSVKEAFNLTA
+18 EPLSVKEAFGLTA

-50 VYKDSLAASLG
+50 VYKDSLSASLG
-61 ERNLNS
+61 DKNLNS
-67 HLNFPKSEIEDE
+67 HLNFPKGEIYDE
-79 REVYTGK
+79 REVYTDK

-93 NLLKELSG
+93 NLLKGLSG
-101 DENFALKLEYQG
+101 GENFTLKLEYQG

-124 TLNFSVKKG
+124 VLKFSVKKG
-133 LSGYSVTQI
+133 LSGYSVAQI
-142 IEAAEPDEFASS
+142 IEAAEPEFAGL

-168 SSANFLLSLVTF
+168 SSANFLLSLATF

-202 IIVSKQASG
+202 IIVSKQARG
-211 GANLNTKNSGKSTRN
+211 EKNG
-226 EAVNLSEENEISAE
+226 EVNLSAPDETSTK
-240 FERKNPHAKSA
+240 FDSDNPHAKKDKNKNSRA
-251 SSYEKESGK
+251 T
-260 KPRVASGFFLSLIYV
+260 SGFFLSLVYV

-296 QTALQTP
+296 QSALQTP
-303 AVLIGFSIVFVA
+303 AILIGFSLVFVA

-327 MPLALQNALS
+327 MPLAMQNALS
-337 KKAQSKGGIV
+337 KKAQSKGGII
-347 GVFVMGFLSALI
+347 GVFAMGFLSALI

-369 GVLLYIAQS
+369 GALLYIAQS

-403 ASSGKILPRPGAWM
+403 VSSGKILPRPGAWM
-417 DKIKTLFGFIMLI
+417 DKIKTIFGFIMLI
-430 MAVWLSARVMGARAE
+430 MAVWLSARVLGTTAE
-445 LLLYGAIGVF
+445 LLLYGVIGVF

-464 ATNAERSGGK
+464 ATSSEQSGGK
-474 KLLKGTA
+474 KLLKGAA
-481 LLAFIYSVLLIVG
+481 LLAFIYSVLLIAG

-509 KNAGGAGVNLS
+509 KNAGSASVNLS
-520 KNEPNFITVSN
+520 KNEPNFIAVSN
-531 LAELENAVKSS
+531 LTELENAVKSS

-566 KDETV
+566 KDEAV

-579 LLRADVT
+579 LLRVDVT
-586 KNSSDNAQIMKKFG
+586 KNSNDDAQIMKKFG
-600 LIGPPAILFFRAGS
+600 LIGPPAILFFSAGS

>member
-1 MFLRP
+1 MIFRM
-6 IAILFLLINFAF
+6 IFAAILACCAMFA
-18 CEPLSVKEAFNLTA
+18 EPLSVKEAFGLTA

-61 ERNLNS
+61 DKILNS
-67 HLNFPKSEIEDE
+67 HLNFPKAEIYDE

-93 NLLKELSG
+93 NLLKGLSG
-101 DENFALKLEYQG
+101 GENFTLKLEYQG

-124 TLNFSVKKG
+124 ILKFSVKKG
-133 LSGYSVTQI
+133 LGGYSVAQI
-142 IEAAEPDEFASS
+142 IEAAEPEFAGS

-168 SSANFLLSLVTF
+168 SSANFFLSLATF

-211 GANLNTKNSGKSTRN
+211 DKNG
-226 EAVNLSEENEISAE
+226 EVNLSASDENSVE
-240 FERKNPHAKSA
+240 FDSGNPHAKNVKSKNSRA
-251 SSYEKESGK
+251 T
-260 KPRVASGFFLSLIYV
+260 SGFFLSLISV

-296 QTALQTP
+296 QSALQTP
-303 AVLIGFSIVFVA
+303 AVLIGFSLVFVA

-327 MPLALQNALS
+327 MPLAMQNALS
-337 KKAQSKGGIV
+337 KKAQSKGGII
-347 GVFVMGFLSALI
+347 GVFAMGFLSALI

-369 GVLLYIAQS
+369 GALLYIAQS

-417 DKIKTLFGFIMLI
+417 DKIKTIFGFIMLI
-430 MAVWLSARVMGARAE
+430 MAVWLSARVMGTRVE
-445 LLLYGAIGVF
+445 LLLYGVIGVF

-464 ATNAERSGGK
+464 ATSSEQSGGK
-474 KLLKGTA
+474 KLLKGAA

-494 SFSGAKSALNPLEGF
+494 SFSGAKSVLNPLEGF
-509 KNAGGAGVNLS
+509 NNAGGAGVNLS
-520 KNEPNFITVSN
+520 KNEPNFIVVSN
-531 LAELENAVKSS
+531 LTELENAVKSS
-542 SKPVLIDFYA
+542 SRPVLIDFYA

-566 KDETV
+566 KDEAV
-571 LKKLENFT
+571 LKKLDNFT
-579 LLRADVT
+579 LLRVDVT
-586 KNSSDNAQIMKKFG
+586 KNSSDDAQIMKKFG

>member
-1 MFLRP
+1 MIFRM
-6 IAILFLLINFAF
+6 IFAAILTCCAMFA
-18 CEPLSVKEAFNLTA
+18 EPLSVKEAFGLTA
-32 HADEQNVEFR
+32 HADEQNIEFR

-61 ERNLNS
+61 DKNLNS
-67 HLNFPKSEIEDE
+67 HLNFPKGEIYDE
-79 REVYTGK
+79 REVYTDK

-93 NLLKELSG
+93 NLLKGLSG
-101 DENFALKLEYQG
+101 GENFTLKLEYQG

-124 TLNFSVKKG
+124 MLKFSVKKG
-133 LSGYSVTQI
+133 LGGYSVAQI
-142 IEAAEPDEFASS
+142 IEAAEPDFASS

-168 SSANFLLSLVTF
+168 SSANFLLSLATF

-211 GANLNTKNSGKSTRN
+211 GKNG
-226 EAVNLSEENEISAE
+226 AVNLSAPDETSAK
-240 FERKNPHAKSA
+240 FDSDNQHAKND
-251 SSYEKESGK
+251 KNK
-260 KPRVASGFFLSLIYV
+260 KSRAASGFFLSLIYV

-296 QTALQTP
+296 QSALQTP
-303 AVLIGFSIVFVA
+303 AVLIGFSLVFVA

-327 MPLALQNALS
+327 MPLAMQNALS
-337 KKAQSKGGIV
+337 KKAQSKGGII
-347 GVFVMGFLSALI
+347 GVFAMGFLSALI

-369 GVLLYIAQS
+369 GALLYIAQS

-430 MAVWLSARVMGARAE
+430 MAVWLSARVLGTMAE
-445 LLLYGAIGVF
+445 LLLYGVIGVF

-464 ATNAERSGGK
+464 ATNNEQSGGK
-474 KLLKGTA
+474 KLLKGAA
-481 LLAFIYSVLLIVG
+481 LLVFIYSVLLIVG

-509 KNAGGAGVNLS
+509 KSTSPGVNLS
-520 KNEPNFITVSN
+520 KNEPNFIAVSN
-531 LAELENAVKSS
+531 LTELENAIKSS

-566 KDETV
+566 KDEAV
-571 LKKLENFT
+571 LKKLANFT
-579 LLRADVT
+579 LLRVDVT
-586 KNSSDNAQIMKKFG
+586 KNSNDDAQIMKKFG
-600 LIGPPAILFFRAGS
+600 LIGPPAILFFRANS